1 MISGNIQKTELPLK
15 PAQRNG
21 LVWSRKGIIRLLF
34 FYALVSVIVLSL
46 TYTIKSPKEY
56 LLEKQN
62 KAYAAKLDSIKNKL
76 QKMEAGLSAIVQRD
90 DSIYRTVYEMQPI
103 PETQR
108 KVGYGGADRYA
119 DLRGYDNSDEIIEV
133 SSRLEHLA
141 RQLYVEHKSLSAV
154 ERRAKLQEQRLSHIP
169 AIPPVAIRD
178 YTYISS
184 PFGFRHHP
192 KTGRW
197 KRHTGVDIAARYGAP
212 VYATGD
218 GVVRIA
224 GRESGYG
231 RMVEIDHGFGYM
243 SIYGHLSRIAIKR
256 GTEVKRGQLIGYVG
270 NSGISTGT
278 HLHYEIRKNG
288 YAVNPKKFYSL
299 DLSEYEYE
307 EIIRRADNAK

>member
-1 MISGNIQKTELPLK
+1 MTSGNNQNTELSFKAAPK
-15 PAQRNG
+15 NG
-21 LVWSRKGIIRLLF
+21 IVWTRMGIVRMLS
-34 FYALVSVIVLSL
+34 FYSFVSVVVLL
-46 TYTIKSPKEY
+46 LAYTVKTPKEY

-62 KAYAAKLDSIKNKL
+62 KAYAARLDSLKNKL

-90 DSIYRTVYEMQPI
+90 DSIYRTVYEMSPI
-103 PETQR
+103 PKSQR

-119 DLRGYDNSDEIIEV
+119 DLRGYNNADAIIDV
-133 SSRLEHLA
+133 ASRLDRLS
-141 RQLYVEHKSLSAV
+141 RQLYVEHKSLNAV
-154 ERRAKLQEQRLSHIP
+154 ERHAKLQEKKLSHIP

-192 KTGRW
+192 KTGKWR
-197 KRHTGVDIAARYGAP
+197 KHTGVDIAARYGAP

-224 GRESGYG
+224 AWEAGYG
-231 RMVEIDHGFGYM
+231 RMVEIDHNFGYM
-243 SIYGHLSRIAIKR
+243 SIYGHLSRIAIKQ
-256 GTEVKRGQLIGYVG
+256 GVEVKRGQLIGYVG

-278 HLHYEIRKNG
+278 HLHYEVRKNG

-299 DLSEYEYE
+299 DISEYEYE
-307 EIIRRADNAK
+307 EMIRRAANGR